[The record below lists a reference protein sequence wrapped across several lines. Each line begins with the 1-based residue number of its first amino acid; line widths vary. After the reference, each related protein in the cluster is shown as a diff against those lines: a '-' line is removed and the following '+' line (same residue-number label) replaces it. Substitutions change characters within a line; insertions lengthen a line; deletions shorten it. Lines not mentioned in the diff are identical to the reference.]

1 MKQCRSGLTAIL
13 LLVLI
18 SLLLVSCAGDG
29 ETPTD
34 PIVVPDCDQLPTLLA
49 GAYDAL
55 AAKLYEHLQWD
66 AVDPEEP
73 DDVNFSAARGLYQEA
88 YDCSNANLEA
98 RFGLA
103 ICELLSLSANAE
115 VNAAFDEWQA
125 YLDLNTPF
133 EAPTK
138 SGDRPLV
145 SLLGLPTG
153 AAALHLP
160 FDVVR
165 QAAFANTKAFAGG
178 EPLVATVQHVLR
190 DIVLPRVNASL
201 ALLGPVGDDAAFRY
215 EVSGRMQGDTEE
227 MEREI
232 DQADVLALRAA
243 LRLLA
248 AGIKVAVAYD
258 LQFPSYDDEGMLAGL
273 TRSTGNIM
281 TLVAGGEAMMQA
293 VPVDVLAAA
302 GDLDAA
308 ITALEGETDNQ
319 DDDVIKI
326 GPDGASQADLDEI
339 QNQHLGDLREAFA
352 AGGIYYTENWDFDEW
367 TPDTALRVDL
377 YAFFNSPI
385 QDWKQILPPYTVEI
399 ETVQGDEGNWNSN
412 WGYVG
417 PFSVAVPVGYA
428 EYYRQYRVEYDNFV
442 RTSVDAWGTFPE
454 FEAAC
459 ELIITSRIQD
469 LEADPTWN
477 GWASISLS
485 NYDYLTDG
493 MINDLWCEMYMSYT
507 QGGTQI
513 YAPRITWEA
522 ATYTAWCNQIP
533 DPTLSG
539 LFPEVSSGQ
548 EFVETFGFSESSWE
562 PAFTW
567 NWYQMDT
574 TTKAVPRRV
583 K

>member
-1 MKQCRSGLTAIL
+1 MKRSRSGSTAML
-13 LLVLI
+13 SVVLI
-18 SLLLVSCAGDG
+18 SLLLVSCAD

-34 PIVVPDCDQLPTLLA
+34 PIVVPDCDNLPALLA
-49 GAYDAL
+49 GANDAL

-66 AVDPEEP
+66 AVHPQEP
-73 DDVNFSAARGLYQEA
+73 DDVNFAAARGLYQDA
-88 YDCSNANLEA
+88 YDCSKSNQEA

-103 ICELLSLSANAE
+103 ICDLLSLSANAE

-125 YLDLNTPF
+125 YLELNTPF
-133 EAPTK
+133 EAPAK

-145 SLLGLPTG
+145 SLLGLPSG
-153 AAALHLP
+153 AGALKLP

-165 QAAFANTKAFAGG
+165 QAAVANMKAFAGG
-178 EPLVATVQHVLR
+178 DPLVATVQHVLR
-190 DIVLPRVNASL
+190 DIVLPRVEASN
-201 ALLGPVGDDAAFRY
+201 ALLAPVGDDAAFRY
-215 EVSGRMQGDTEE
+215 EVSGRMQGDPEE

-243 LRLLA
+243 LNLLA

-258 LQFPSYDDEGMLAGL
+258 VQFTSYDDDGMLAGL
-273 TRSTGNIM
+273 NQSTGNIM
-281 TLVAGGEAMMQA
+281 TLVAGGVAMMQG

-308 ITALEGETDNQ
+308 ITSLEGETDNQ
-319 DDDVIKI
+319 DNDVIKI

-352 AGGIYYTENWDFDEW
+352 AGGLYYTENWDFDEG

-385 QDWKQILPPYTVEI
+385 QDWKQILPPYTVVI
-399 ETVQGDEGNWNSN
+399 ETVPGDDGNWNYN
-412 WGYVG
+412 QDTVG
-417 PFSVAVPVGYA
+417 PVSVAVPAGYS
-428 EYYRQYRVEYDNFV
+428 EYSRQYRVRYDNSV
-442 RTSVDAWGTFPE
+442 RTSADSWGTFPA
-454 FEAAC
+454 FDAAC
-459 ELIITSRIQD
+459 ETAIASRLLE
-469 LEADPTWN
+469 LEADLTWN
-477 GWASISLS
+477 GSASISVFHYGRLAG
-485 NYDYLTDG
+485 G
-493 MINDLWCEMYMSYT
+493 MINELLLNIYISYA
-507 QGGTQI
+507 QGGTRI
-513 YAPRITWEA
+513 YAPRVTWDA
-522 ATYTAWCNQIP
+522 ATYTAWCNQMP

-539 LFPEVSSGQ
+539 LFPELDSGQ
-548 EFVETFGFSESSWE
+548 EFVATFGFSESSWE

-574 TTKAVPRRV
+574 TTKAMSRPV